1 MYPDPKRIR
10 DNRLTVRFDDYEE
23 KLLRA
28 LADYLGEQPTTL
40 IRELALR
47 QAEEL
52 LGVSRDLVAPV
63 TPPVADGSLPRT
75 AA

>member
-10 DNRLTVRFDDYEE
+10 DNRMTVRFDDYEE
-23 KLLRA
+23 RLLRA
-28 LADYLGEQPTTL
+28 LADYLGEQPTTM

-52 LGVSRDLVAPV
+52 LGVSRDSVA
-63 TPPVADGSLPRT
+63 AGSLPRKT
-75 AA
+75 A

>member
-1 MYPDPKRIR
+1 MYPDRKRIR

-23 KLLRA
+23 QLMRA
-28 LADYLGEQPTTL
+28 LAAYLGEQPTTL

-52 LGVSRDLVAPV
+52 LGICLLYTSPSPRDQRGSRMPSSA
-63 TPPVADGSLPRT
+63 
-75 AA
+75 

>member
-1 MYPDPKRIR
+1 MYPDRKRIR

-23 KLLRA
+23 QLMRA
-28 LADYLGEQPTTL
+28 LPAYLGEQPTTL

-52 LGVSRDLVAPV
+52 LGIQREPAAP
-63 TPPVADGSLPRT
+63 GSVPRKT
-75 AA
+75 A